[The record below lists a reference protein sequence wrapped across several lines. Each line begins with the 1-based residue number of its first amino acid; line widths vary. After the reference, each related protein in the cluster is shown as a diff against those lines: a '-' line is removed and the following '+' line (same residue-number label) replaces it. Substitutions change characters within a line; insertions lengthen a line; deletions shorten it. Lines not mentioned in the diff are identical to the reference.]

1 MLNFPFQ
8 ESSLKS
14 LCSCHGELCFLVNND
29 SFHSSTAF
37 SPVAERDRAE
47 GKERE
52 RVGGLCY
59 GSSLYAHLI
68 LSLLQSHTGCA
79 VDS

>member
-37 SPVAERDRAE
+37 SPVSERDRAE

-52 RVGGLCY
+52 SGRVVLR
-59 GSSLYAHLI
+59 L
-68 LSLLQSHTGCA
+68 LSLHSSNIKSTA
-79 VDS
+79 VPHRLYC